1 MRQQGVFGFEAGL
14 GEIAGTFFG
23 EAPFTPAAFGGDLAS
38 IAKMYILAHAGD
50 TPEPLCRLRAE
61 KNGFGSVAEPDLR
74 KAVLAIEQHHMTLTE
89 KEGTMNQA
97 QEKHHMHIVLTQ
109 SQYETLSAKAQACGL
124 SRRAF
129 LARLIEGT
137 PVKARP
143 PQELR
148 ALRIELNRI
157 GILINQIARKANAGL
172 ANREEIQDA
181 FRLLAE
187 AHQLLEKAA
196 APWQ

>member
-1 MRQQGVFGFEAGL
+1 
-14 GEIAGTFFG
+14 
-23 EAPFTPAAFGGDLAS
+23 
-38 IAKMYILAHAGD
+38 
-50 TPEPLCRLRAE
+50 
-61 KNGFGSVAEPDLR
+61 
-74 KAVLAIEQHHMTLTE
+74 
-89 KEGTMNQA
+89 MNQM
-97 QEKHHMHIVLTQ
+97 QEKHHMHIVLTRP
-109 SQYETLSAKAQACGL
+109 QYETLSAKAQACGL
-124 SRRAF
+124 SKRAF

-148 ALRIELNRI
+148 ALRVELNRI

-172 ANREEIQDA
+172 ANRAEIQDA
-181 FRLLAE
+181 FQLLAE